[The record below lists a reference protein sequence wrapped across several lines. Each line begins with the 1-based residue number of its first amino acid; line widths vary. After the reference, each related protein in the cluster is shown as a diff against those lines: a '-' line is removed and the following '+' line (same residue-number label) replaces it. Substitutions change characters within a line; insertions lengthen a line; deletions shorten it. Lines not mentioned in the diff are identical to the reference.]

1 MEIVTLK
8 YLAMQQ
14 ALATLDEVLKH
25 SNILVESKI
34 DFKII
39 QDSMIKRFEYCIDS
53 FWKFLK
59 IYIEEEKQ
67 IAVKIPS
74 PREVLTLS
82 LQNNLITEA
91 ECQIL
96 INAVSDRNLTA
107 HTYNQVLANQISNQI
122 PLYFNVMK
130 AIIDRLQQVSG
141 DFNE

>member
-1 MEIVTLK
+1 
-8 YLAMQQ
+8 MQQ